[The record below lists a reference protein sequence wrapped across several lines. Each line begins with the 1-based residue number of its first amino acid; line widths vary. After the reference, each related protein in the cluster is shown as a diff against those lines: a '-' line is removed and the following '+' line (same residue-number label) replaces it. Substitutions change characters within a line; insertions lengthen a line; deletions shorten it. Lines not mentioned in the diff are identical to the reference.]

1 MKWKIF
7 VYIFFLWPFFGKA
20 ATYVASDKG
29 VKSLGGSVF
38 DGVSSGG
45 YATVEERGEGG
56 FNARWARY
64 PRGNYREN
72 GYNSWSLQFNG
83 TYPAGCTVREA
94 GEGTPYADV
103 HIDWGGFYSEGSTPT
118 RRVTNGGSYY
128 TQYVDSETRGW
139 AFFLMADAKFAP
151 KLECDSDASEVQ
163 GNMGFVGAVNGTPF
177 SATMPIR
184 YYRMTDPVGIKLS
197 PEQVSCQANLGDT
210 CKTSPVKLEYES
222 NNISSHWVASL
233 FTPSNGITYISDTGE
248 KHTLTNIPQII
259 AQGDKTP
266 PGGRLASGVFTV
278 SNPDGNVG
286 LTRHN
291 INYTVTFD

>member
-1 MKWKIF
+1 MKWKNF
-7 VYIFFLWPFFGKA
+7 AYMFFLVPFFGKA
-20 ATYVASDKG
+20 ATYIASDKG
-29 VKSLGGSVF
+29 FQGSLGGSLL
-38 DGVSSGG
+38 DGYPGG
-45 YATVEERGEGG
+45 IEQVTESGEGV
-56 FNARWARY
+56 FKARWSQR
-64 PRGNYREN
+64 PWGNYNEN
-72 GYNSWSLQFNG
+72 GANSWRLQFNG

-94 GEGTPYADV
+94 GGGTPYADV
-103 HIDWGGFYSEGSTPT
+103 YIDWGAFYSDGRTPS
-118 RRVTNGGSYY
+118 RRLTNGGLYY
-128 TQYVDSETRGW
+128 TEYVDLETRGW
-139 AFFLMADAKFAP
+139 AFVLFADAKFAP
-151 KLECDSDASEVQ
+151 KLECDSGASEVQ
-163 GNMGFVGAVNGTPF
+163 GKMELVGAVNGTPF

-210 CKTSPVKLEYES
+210 CKTSPVRLEYES